1 MNLKESQILVGS
13 KEDALEA
20 IKDQDITI
28 LIGIG
33 VIIEMIIVMV
43 VLMAIGTDIMTT
55 EMAKKVTGM
64 TDMIVEIETTEI

>member
-1 MNLKESQILVGS
+1 MSSKESQILVES

-33 VIIEMIIVMV
+33 VITEMIIVM

-55 EMAKKVTGM
+55 EMEKKVTGM
-64 TDMIVEIETTEI
+64 IDMIVEIETIEI